1 MSANDREL
9 AQYFALEGARTLLSQ
24 YRDYNNPV
32 PDDAEVWRRDLF
44 PVIRGLWNAGES
56 GGRDLYE
63 IAGQLHLAA
72 DLFAH
77 DPAGGHP
84 SLTNFPRAESAA
96 RTPEVYRAVAAYVER
111 WKAPFDRETLFGT
124 PLTAGELALRF
135 PRLKQFLVNYF
146 GQDGLAVD
154 DDMMDATL
162 EEGLDLVISDTHPW
176 CPWKLPG
183 LLAECAEA
191 RAVFHTE
198 EQLDAFFGGAGMGGG
213 SAGEGFT
220 NFFPVVVNAF
230 TEHLREA
237 HAGMWV
243 RGRGRGR
250 G

>member
-44 PVIRGLWNAGES
+44 PVIRGLWNAGEG
-56 GGRDLYE
+56 GGRGLYE

-237 HAGMWV
+237 HAGMWE
-243 RGRGRGR
+243 RGRGRG
-250 G
+250 